1 MTGDVLLRDVL
12 EEDFPVFFEHQLD
25 PDACA
30 MAAFAAR
37 ERDAFML
44 HWTEILSDDTIA
56 KKTILFDGR
65 VAGYIVSFGQPDKQ
79 QLGYWIGK
87 TFWGKGVAT
96 RALLA
101 FLGFVKT
108 RPLHAHVA
116 KHNLASLRV
125 LEKCGFT
132 IHGEDTAPSEAGD
145 PDVEEFVLRLGSDGG
160 S

>member
-1 MTGDVLLRDVL
+1 MKLLLRDVS

-30 MAAFAAR
+30 MAAFAGR
-37 ERDAFML
+37 DRDAFMA
-44 HWTEILSDDTIA
+44 HWTDILSDDTVV
-56 KKTILFDGR
+56 KRTILFDGH
-65 VAGYIVSFGQPDKQ
+65 VAGYIVSFVRSDRR

-96 RALLA
+96 RAVA
-101 FLGFVKT
+101 EFLGLLEM
-108 RPLHAHVA
+108 RPLYAYVA

-132 IHGEDTAPSEAGD
+132 IHAEGMAPAEEGD
-145 PDVEEFVLRLGSDGG
+145 PEVEEFILKLGP
-160 S
+160 